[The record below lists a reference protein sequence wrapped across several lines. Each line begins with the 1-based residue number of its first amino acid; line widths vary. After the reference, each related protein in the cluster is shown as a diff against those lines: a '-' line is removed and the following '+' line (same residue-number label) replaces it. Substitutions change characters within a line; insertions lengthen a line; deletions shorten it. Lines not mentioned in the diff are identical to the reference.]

1 MKGFIILV
9 TVIFC
14 FSISYSQEEKKIII
28 PVYGEGV
35 TELVNI
41 SFKEKAGL
49 NELREISEYKIL
61 PIKR

>member
-35 TELVNI
+35 TELV
-41 SFKEKAGL
+41 K
-49 NELREISEYKIL
+49 
-61 PIKR
+61 